1 MLFQVD
7 VAIRQQE
14 PPRRHGFLHIGAFG
28 AIEMI
33 VLGDKPGMAYMVTEL
48 HTVCVD
54 DIQVGAIRY
63 AREAYQKHLIEPVP
77 IVPDRYAFPGQ
88 QRERFPQ
95 HPRQFFTLPV
105 DAVFPGVFNG
115 LDRDQSLFTRR
126 KLAPIVVKNDN
137 PTELLSTCRVA
148 FQLLHLFS
156 DVFCHFRS
164 PTYGRP
170 LELNKGG

>member
-1 MLFQVD
+1 MFFQVD

-48 HTVCVD
+48 HTVRVD

-63 AREAYQKHLIEPVP
+63 AREAFQKHLIEPVP
-77 IVPDRYAFPGQ
+77 IAPDRYAFPGQ

-105 DAVFPGVFNG
+105 DAVFPRGFNG
-115 LDRDQSLFTRR
+115 LDRDQCLFARQE
-126 KLAPIVVKNDN
+126 LVLIVTKDDDA
-137 PTELLSTCRVA
+137 TELLSASRVA
-148 FQLLHLFS
+148 LQLLH
-156 DVFCHFRS
+156 
-164 PTYGRP
+164 
-170 LELNKGG
+170 